1 MHRLA
6 FFRTAYAL
14 FKADFYVKADDDI
27 YLRPGNSLVPFRR
40 FRDQLNDFKE
50 ILAVCFYLF
59 KVYFKV

>member
-27 YLRPGNSLVPFRR
+27 YLRPGNSLVR
-40 FRDQLNDFKE
+40 FKE
-50 ILAVCFYLF
+50 I
-59 KVYFKV
+59 